1 MPILQADRKRLLKQ
15 IDMAEQ
21 YQKIRHNGSCSD
33 NADCISHCKHLVFL
47 IQNMLNIIHSLDEI
61 GQKTEK
67 ITDKD
72 IQHETKFDFENASEH
87 IVEWS
92 RHNLRAARQDA
103 EKKLIIS
110 QMGDDEAFP
119 TFDWAQKIFPQ
130 EYREAQSV
138 YFGKVACQY

>member
-1 MPILQADRKRLLKQ
+1 MRIASLIVQQ
-15 IDMAEQ
+15 
-21 YQKIRHNGSCSD
+21 
-33 NADCISHCKHLVFL
+33 LVLL
-47 IQNMLNIIHSLDEI
+47 IQNVLNIIHSLDEI

-103 EKKLIIS
+103 EKK
-110 QMGDDEAFP
+110 
-119 TFDWAQKIFPQ
+119 
-130 EYREAQSV
+130 
-138 YFGKVACQY
+138 